1 MVSLV
6 RSCALSGLLGTI
18 VDVEAD
24 VSAGLPVFTIVGLPD
39 TAVSEARDR
48 IRAAFRNA
56 DVGFPRTR
64 ITVNLA
70 PADIKKE
77 GSSFDLAIAVGLV
90 LAQAKLPFDG
100 DGTVI
105 VGELGL
111 DGGVRP
117 VPGML
122 SIALAATR
130 AGFLHLIIPQS
141 SIAEIDI
148 IPGLTVFGVSTLAQA
163 VAHVT
168 GTSPITPHMTS
179 GSFTANAPLPPEINF
194 SHIAGL
200 AHAKRALEIAASGG
214 HHVLLSGPPGTGKT
228 LLARALTGILPAM
241 SRDEVVEV
249 SAMYSV
255 AGLMS
260 NGLAFITTRP
270 FRNPHHTASPP
281 ALIGGG
287 SHPKPGEVS
296 LAHRGVLF
304 LDELPEYPRN
314 VLECLRQP
322 LEDGQVTVA
331 RAAAHA
337 TFPARFTLVA
347 AQNPCPCG
355 YAGDPEKRCSCAPG
369 DVLRYQSRVS
379 GPLLDRI
386 DLAVTVPRI
395 AYRELQN
402 AELAESSE
410 VVRERVERARALA
423 RARYAGR
430 PYETNAEMTVSDV
443 RAHCSLDHESAN
455 VLEQASNRL
464 HLSPRAM
471 TRILKV
477 SRTIADLD
485 GAESIGSSHVLEAVQ
500 YRLLERN

>member
-6 RSCALSGLLGTI
+6 RACALSGLTGTLI
-18 VDVEAD
+18 DVEVD
-24 VSAGLPVFTIVGLPD
+24 VSAGLPAFTIVGLPD

-77 GSSFDLAIAVGLV
+77 GSAFDLAIAVGLV
-90 LAQAKLPFDG
+90 LSQERCEFDG
-100 DGTVI
+100 EGVVV

-111 DGGVRP
+111 DGGVRS

-122 SIALAATR
+122 SIALAASR
-130 AGFLHLIIPQS
+130 AGVANLIVPAES
-141 SIAEIDI
+141 VAEIDI
-148 IPGLTVFGVSTLAQA
+148 VQGLTVFGVASLSQA
-163 VAHVT
+163 VAHVRST
-168 GTSPITPHMTS
+168 AKVASHMTS
-179 GSFTANAPLPPEINF
+179 GSIIMNTGLPSEIDF

-241 SRDEVVEV
+241 SRHEVVEV
-249 SAMYSV
+249 SALYSV
-255 AGLMS
+255 AGLLPI
-260 NGLAFITTRP
+260 GAAHVTTRP
-270 FRNPHHTASPP
+270 FRSPHHTASPP

-322 LEDGQVTVA
+322 LEDGCVTVS
-331 RAAAHA
+331 RAAGH
-337 TFPARFTLVA
+337 TSFPARFTLVA

-355 YAGDPEKRCSCAPG
+355 YAGDPEKRCDCSPG
-369 DVLRYQSRVS
+369 DVLRYQHRVS

-386 DLAVTVPRI
+386 DLAVSVPRI
-395 AYRELQN
+395 AYREFQN
-402 AELAESSE
+402 SELAESSE
-410 VVRERVERARALA
+410 AVRERVERARAVS
-423 RARYAGR
+423 RERYAGR
-430 PYETNAEMTVSDV
+430 PFETNAEMTVADV
-443 RAHCSLDHESAN
+443 RMHCSLDAASAR

-500 YRLLERN
+500 YRLLERS